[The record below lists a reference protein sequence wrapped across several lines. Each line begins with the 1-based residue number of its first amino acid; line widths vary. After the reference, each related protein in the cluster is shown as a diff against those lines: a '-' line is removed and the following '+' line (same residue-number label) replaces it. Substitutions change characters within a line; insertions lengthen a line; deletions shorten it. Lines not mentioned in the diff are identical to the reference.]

1 MSGKNIKISKFSHE
15 RKLREIRRSGA
26 FTADLYVPYQLY
38 SYTLSKIKKNKS
50 LSRYL
55 EILLNEYKAQLFQE
69 QKPHSLER
77 TSYQRKA
84 QDLKRVSFRPKEKDW
99 AELRS
104 IARYLGISMC
114 KTFVLLLE
122 LERND
127 ETENSP
133 KKREKVKYR
142 IQSLIQKFS
151 PKRDQ
156 ITFELIVDW

>member
-1 MSGKNIKISKFSHE
+1 MDGKNLKRNKFSHE
-15 RKLREIRRSGA
+15 RKLRDTRRLGS
-26 FTADLYVPYQLY
+26 FTADLYVPFQLY
-38 SYTLSKIKKNKS
+38 SYTLERIGKNKS
-50 LSRYL
+50 LSAYL
-55 EILLNEYKAQLFQE
+55 DVLLKEYKTQILQE
-69 QKPHSLER
+69 QRPHFSER

-84 QDLKRVSFRPKEKDW
+84 QNLKRLSFRPKEGDW

-122 LERND
+122 MEKNEER
-127 ETENSP
+127 ESSQKKEKNS
-133 KKREKVKYR
+133 KYR